1 MFTQLRHARFAAE
14 KLVFQRKG
22 VLSRERDSEVFPTSH
37 CAIADVWLIAF
48 RACNISEGLA
58 TILHDCLKSILSRR
72 DMTLI
77 TPYKAAGRNMGWKT
91 IVTLAAVHYRL
102 ASKS

>member
-1 MFTQLRHARFAAE
+1 MPYPFRCW
-14 KLVFQRKG
+14 KVG
-22 VLSRERDSEVFPTSH
+22 VSAQKCPEPRVGFGFFSTAHL
-37 CAIADVWLIAF
+37 AITDVWLFAL

-102 ASKS
+102 ASNP